1 MTTVHCRRSAL
12 AAGVA
17 VLAMVAAIGDASA
30 AHADGVPGER
40 AVTATVPATAGTGR
54 SPAKLGAVTAVGAG
68 ESHSL
73 ALRSDGT
80 VVAWGGNQS
89 GQLGDGTTVDR
100 TTPVRVCAVGQ
111 VAPCTSFLT
120 GVIAIAAGSN
130 HNLALL
136 RDRTVVAWGENWGD
150 LGDGTRN
157 NHPTPVRVCAV
168 GQVAP
173 CTRFLTGVRSI
184 AAGGF
189 HSLAVLDDTAA
200 VAWGYNSFG
209 ELGDGT
215 IYTRLTPVRVCAV
228 GQVAPCTTFLSG
240 VRSIAGGWV
249 HTVAVADNALAL
261 AWGWNQLGQLGD
273 GTTVDRATP
282 VRVCAVGQVAP
293 CTRFLYAARSVA
305 AGGVDSMALLGDGG
319 PVTWGDNFIGQLGDG
334 TFTGRPVPGQVC
346 AVGQT
351 APCERFLYGIRDIA
365 AGPAHS
371 MAQLSSGGVLAW
383 GDNVTGQLGDGTF
396 TGRPVPGQVCAVGQT
411 APCQRFL
418 YGIRDIAAGGFHSLA
433 LQPDYTVVAWG
444 SNGQGQLGDGGTEP
458 SPTPVQVLAPQS

>member
-1 MTTVHCRRSAL
+1 
-12 AAGVA
+12 
-17 VLAMVAAIGDASA
+17 MVAAIGDASA
-30 AHADGVPGER
+30 AHADGAPGER
-40 AVTATVPATAGTGR
+40 AVTATVPAYAGTGR
-54 SPAKLGAVTAVGAG
+54 SPAKLGAVTAIGAG

-111 VAPCTSFLT
+111 GAPCTSFLT
-120 GVIAIAAGSN
+120 GVIAIATGSN

-150 LGDGTRN
+150 LGDGTHN

-168 GQVAP
+168 RQVAP

-184 AAGGF
+184 AAGAS
-189 HSLAVLDDTAA
+189 HSLAVLDDTSA

-228 GQVAPCTTFLSG
+228 GQVAPCTKFLSG

-273 GTTVDRATP
+273 GTTVLRATP

-305 AGGVDSMALLGDGG
+305 ANVADSMALLGDGG
-319 PVTWGDNFIGQLGDG
+319 PVTWGDNFTGQLGDGTFTGRTVPGRVCAVGQTAPCQRFLYGIRDIVAGPAHSMAQLSSGGVLAWGDNFTGQLGDG

-365 AGPAHS
+365 AG
-371 MAQLSSGGVLAW
+371 
-383 GDNVTGQLGDGTF
+383 D
-396 TGRPVPGQVCAVGQT
+396 
-411 APCQRFL
+411 
-418 YGIRDIAAGGFHSLA
+418 YHSLA

-444 SNGQGQLGDGGTEP
+444 ANGQGQLGDGGTEP
-458 SPTPVQVLAPQS
+458 SPTPVQVLAPRS